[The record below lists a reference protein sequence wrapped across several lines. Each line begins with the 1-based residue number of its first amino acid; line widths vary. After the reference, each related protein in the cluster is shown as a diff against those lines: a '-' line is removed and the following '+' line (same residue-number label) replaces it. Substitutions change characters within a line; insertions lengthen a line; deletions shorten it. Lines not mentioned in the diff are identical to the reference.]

1 MYVCVGVSLILMH
14 TLCIYEER
22 ARWCVFNR
30 SRFFIDNVQGL
41 DAQGTYHDGS
51 FFVKGCACSYTDAVT
66 CMRVYVKISTHA
78 HPKYAHTTH
87 LTKHTAA

>member
-1 MYVCVGVSLILMH
+1 MYECRSVIDTHAHSLCM
-14 TLCIYEER
+14 YEER
-22 ARWCVFNR
+22 ARWCMFHR
-30 SRFFIDNVQGL
+30 SRFFIANVQGL
-41 DAQGTYHDGS
+41 DAQGTYHYGS

-87 LTKHTAA
+87 LKKHTAA